1 MAVPENWR
9 VKLKKT
15 EIFTEIVEYDND
27 NHKEQP
33 QNDKKKIIVMV
44 IGIKNNL
51 KEIK

>member
-33 QNDKKKIIVMV
+33 QNDKKKSQSWLQALRII
-44 IGIKNNL
+44 
-51 KEIK
+51 